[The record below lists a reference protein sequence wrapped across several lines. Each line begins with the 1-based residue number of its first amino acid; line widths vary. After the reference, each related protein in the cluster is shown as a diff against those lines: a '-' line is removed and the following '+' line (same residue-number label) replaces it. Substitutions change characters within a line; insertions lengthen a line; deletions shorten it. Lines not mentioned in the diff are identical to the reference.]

1 MRADDRAELLID
13 GVAVEKVGLVND
25 YYPLDVVKGRSYEI
39 EIRFRQNAENGE
51 IHFDF
56 GRLDRA
62 DYART
67 AEDVG
72 DADVI
77 LFAGGISSAVEGEH
91 LSVKIDGFQGGDRT
105 SIDLPEVQMNMLKA
119 LKSTGKPVV
128 LVLMTGSAIGLGWEN
143 ENLNAILNAWYGG
156 QAAGEAVSD
165 ILFGDY
171 NPSGRLP
178 VTFYRSVEDIP
189 DFQNY
194 SMQDRT
200 YRYFRG
206 TPVYPFGF
214 GLSYT
219 TFEYSDLRIVPL
231 ENGGLS
237 VSAIVS
243 NVGSRDG
250 DEVAQL
256 YISNKRT
263 FVTPI
268 RSLKGFERIS
278 LKAGESREVRF
289 TLTPADL
296 TLVGS
301 RGESVPMRGTVEIS
315 VGGCQPVATS
325 SFVSK
330 TLNLCGQMGDHQ

>member
-1 MRADDRAELLID
+1 
-13 GVAVEKVGLVND
+13 
-25 YYPLDVVKGRSYEI
+25 
-39 EIRFRQNAENGE
+39 
-51 IHFDF
+51 
-56 GRLDRA
+56 
-62 DYART
+62 
-67 AEDVG
+67 
-72 DADVI
+72 
-77 LFAGGISSAVEGEH
+77 
-91 LSVKIDGFQGGDRT
+91 
-105 SIDLPEVQMNMLKA
+105 MNMLKA